1 MKLSL
6 LNGCILHAA
15 GTCLFLLTCLK
26 NPVHAQELISN
37 AVTQGKSPAAL
48 FKVNST
54 LFFTATDATH
64 GRELWKT
71 DGSEAGTELV
81 KDIFQGSAGAA
92 PANFV
97 HVNGTLFF
105 AAEDGTHGRELW
117 KSNGTAEGTGLVKD
131 IAPGAG
137 SFGLSQF
144 TQVNGRLFFLVDDGT
159 NGPVIW
165 LSDGTASGTKPV
177 WASLGLEAAELTA
190 ANNQLFFTAT
200 DATHGRELWKS
211 DGTEAGTTLVR
222 DIVPGPTGSNGEI
235 AYRQYL
241 TAVNGTLYLVA
252 DSVWEGAGNVAF
264 PAIWKSDGTEAG
276 TVLVYDAAGDPYF
289 PPKELT
295 NVNGTLFFSTDSPLC
310 HCSDVWYTDGTPAG
324 THRIEG
330 FQGTNYVSFQGKTFF
345 SGADPTGNP
354 SIPVH
359 ERELWYTDGSQAGTQ
374 LLKDIRPGT
383 YEELT
388 NEGILEIRY
397 GSFPENLTVVNG
409 WLFFTADDGVHGRE
423 LWKTGGS
430 ESKTAL
436 VADLNP
442 GAASAE
448 AAFLV
453 DLNGVLFFTAQDGT
467 NGMNIWKYDPNETAC
482 QSTGTITKE
491 FWASVPGHR
500 ISDIPVDTEPTSISS
515 LTSFETPSN
524 VGNNYAQRIRGYLC
538 AQATGNYTFFIA
550 SDNDGELWLSSDDEP
565 GNKQRIAYMRD
576 YAKPQQWKKYASQ
589 QSKPVALEAGKRYY
603 IEALHK
609 EGGGGDNLAV
619 GWLTPDAGSSAPVVI
634 PGAVLSPFLI
644 NSIAR
649 TSDASGAPEIVT
661 MKAYPNPFLGN
672 LRVQF
677 GSEQSGQGLLQLYN
691 LQGQVVRSIWQNT
704 LLAGQEVDLEVNGAD
719 LPAGLYVLRLVQG
732 NQYHHLKVVRQP

>member
-1 MKLSL
+1 MKTPL
-6 LNGCILHAA
+6 LNVRLLHTA
-15 GTCLFLLTCLK
+15 GACFFLLIYLTNTAYC
-26 NPVHAQELISN
+26 QGLISN

-54 LFFTATDATH
+54 LFFTAEDATH

-71 DGSEAGTELV
+71 DGSEAGTALV
-81 KDIFQGSAGAA
+81 RDIFPGSAGAV
-92 PANFV
+92 PAHFV
-97 HVNGTLFF
+97 DVNGTLFF
-105 AAEDGTHGRELW
+105 TAEDGTHGRELW
-117 KSNGTAEGTGLVKD
+117 KSNGTAEGTELVKD

-137 SFGLSQF
+137 SFGLTQF
-144 TQVNGRLFFLVDDGT
+144 TPVNGRLFFLVDDGT
-159 NGPVIW
+159 NGAVIW
-165 LSDGTASGTKPV
+165 LSDGTASGTQPL

-190 ANNQLFFTAT
+190 VHNQLFFTAT

-222 DIVPGPTGSNGEI
+222 DMVPGPTGSNGEI

-252 DSVWEGAGNVAF
+252 DSVWEDSDIAF
-264 PAIWKSDGTEAG
+264 PAIWKSDGTAVG

-310 HCSDVWYTDGTPAG
+310 RCSDVWYTDGTPAG
-324 THRIEG
+324 THRIAG
-330 FQGTNYVSFQGKTFF
+330 FQGANYVGFQGKTFF

-374 LLKDIRPGT
+374 FLKDIRPGT
-383 YEELT
+383 YEEYT
-388 NEGILEIRY
+388 NEGTLEIKY
-397 GSFPENLTVVNG
+397 GSYPEKLTVVND

-423 LWKTGGS
+423 LWKTDGS
-430 ESKTAL
+430 ESNTAL

-448 AAFLV
+448 LAFLV
-453 DLNGVLFFTAQDGT
+453 DLNGVLFFIAEDGT
-467 NGMNIWKYDPNETAC
+467 NGTNIWKYDPAETTAC
-482 QSTGTITKE
+482 LSTGTITRE
-491 FWASVPGHR
+491 LWADVPGHR
-500 ISDIPVDTEPTSISS
+500 ISQIPLDTEPGSISS

-524 VGNNYAQRIRGYLC
+524 IGNDYGQRIRGYLC
-538 AQATGNYTFFIA
+538 APATGNYTFFVA
-550 SDNDGELWLSSDDEP
+550 SDNDGELWLSSDEEP
-565 GNKQRIAYMRD
+565 ANKRRIAYMRD
-576 YAKPQQWKKYASQ
+576 YAKPQQWNKYASQ
-589 QSKPVALEAGKRYY
+589 KSKLVALEAGKKYY

-619 GWLTPDAGSSAPVVI
+619 GWLTPDAGGSAPVVI
-634 PGAVLSPFLI
+634 PGSVLSPFPI

-649 TSDASGAPEIVT
+649 VSDESGAPEIVT
-661 MKAYPNPFLGN
+661 MKAYPNPFSGN
-672 LRVQF
+672 VRVQF
-677 GSEQSGQGLLQLYN
+677 ASGQSGQGLLQLYN
-691 LQGQVVRSIWQNT
+691 LQGQVVKSIWQDT
-704 LLAGQEVDLEVNGAD
+704 LLAGQEVDLEVNGTD
-719 LPAGLYVLRLVQG
+719 LPLGLYVLRLIQG

>member
-1 MKLSL
+1 MKLPL
-6 LNGCILHAA
+6 LNGCILRAA
-15 GTCLFLLTCLK
+15 GACLFMLTCLE
-26 NPVHAQELISN
+26 NPAHAQELTAN

-54 LFFTATDATH
+54 LFFTAEDAIH
-64 GRELWKT
+64 GRELWRA

-81 KDIFQGSAGAA
+81 KDIFPGSAGAA

-105 AAEDGTHGRELW
+105 TAEDGTHGRELW

-137 SFGLSQF
+137 SFGLTQF
-144 TQVNGRLFFLVDDGT
+144 TPVNGRLFFLVDDGT

-165 LSDGTASGTKPV
+165 VSDGTASGTQPL

-211 DGTEAGTTLVR
+211 DGTDAGTTLVR

-252 DSVWEGAGNVAF
+252 DSVWEDSGVAF

-310 HCSDVWYTDGTPAG
+310 RCSDVWYTDGTPAG
-324 THRIEG
+324 THRIAG
-330 FQGTNYVSFQGKTFF
+330 FQGAGYVGFQGKTFF

-383 YEELT
+383 YEEYT
-388 NEGILEIRY
+388 NDGTLEVRY
-397 GSFPENLTVVNG
+397 GSFPENLTVVND

-423 LWKTGGS
+423 LWKTGGA
-430 ESKTAL
+430 ESNTAL

-448 AAFLV
+448 AASLV

-467 NGMNIWKYDPNETAC
+467 NGMNIWKYDPNVSTVC
-482 QSTGTITKE
+482 QATGTITRE
-491 FWASVPGHR
+491 FWSDVPGHR
-500 ISDIPVDTEPTSISS
+500 INNIPVDTEPTSISS

-538 AQATGNYTFFIA
+538 APATGHYTFFIA
-550 SDNDGELWLSSDDEP
+550 SDNDGELWLSSDEEP
-565 GNKQRIAYMRD
+565 ANKRRIAYMRD
-576 YAKPQQWKKYASQ
+576 YAKPQQWNKYASQ
-589 QSKPVALEAGKRYY
+589 QSKPVALEAGKKYY

-609 EGGGGDNLAV
+609 EGGGSDNLAV
-619 GWLTPDAGSSAPVVI
+619 GWLTPDAGSAAPVVI
-634 PGAVLSPFLI
+634 PGSVLSPFLI

-649 TSDASGAPEIVT
+649 TSEESGAPENVT
-661 MKAYPNPFLGN
+661 MKAFPNPFFGN

-691 LQGQVVRSIWQNT
+691 LQGQVVRSIWQDA
-704 LLAGQEVDLEVNGAD
+704 LLAGQEIELEMNGAD
-719 LPAGLYVLRLVQG
+719 LPPGLYVLRLVQG